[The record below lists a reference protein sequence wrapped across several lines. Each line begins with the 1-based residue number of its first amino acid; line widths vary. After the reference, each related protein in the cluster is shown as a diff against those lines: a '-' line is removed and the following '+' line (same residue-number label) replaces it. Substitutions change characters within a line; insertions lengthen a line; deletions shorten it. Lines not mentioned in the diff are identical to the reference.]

1 MHFVQMQNKLN
12 EVFSKNVSV
21 VNIFEYPTISSLA
34 QFISET
40 DYDSGAGDRTDK
52 RIAIR
57 KRLKKRNPGL
67 MTR

>member
-1 MHFVQMQNKLN
+1 MQNKLN
-12 EVFSKNVSV
+12 EVFAKNISV

-34 QFISET
+34 QFISEA
-40 DYDSGAGDRTDK
+40 DHDSGAGARTDK

-57 KRLKKRNPGL
+57 KRLKKRDPGL